1 MKRIEAY
8 VKPFKMDQVKN
19 ALIESGVDG
28 MTISEVQG
36 FGKQKG
42 HQEIYR
48 GTEYTVDFI
57 RKIMIM
63 VLVSDERADQ
73 TVKVIR
79 DAAFTGNVGD
89 GKIVVSQVDNVM
101 RIRTGEEGEDAIR

>member
-8 VKPFKMDQVKN
+8 IKPFKMDHVKN
-19 ALIESGVDG
+19 ALIEAGIDG

-57 RKIMIM
+57 RKVMIM
-63 VLVSDERADQ
+63 VLVEDDISNQ
-73 TVKVIR
+73 IVKVIK
-79 DAAFTGNVGD
+79 DAAYTGNVGD
-89 GKIVVSQVDNVM
+89 GKIVVSDVNNVM
-101 RIRTGEEGEDAIR
+101 RIRTGEEGIEAIK